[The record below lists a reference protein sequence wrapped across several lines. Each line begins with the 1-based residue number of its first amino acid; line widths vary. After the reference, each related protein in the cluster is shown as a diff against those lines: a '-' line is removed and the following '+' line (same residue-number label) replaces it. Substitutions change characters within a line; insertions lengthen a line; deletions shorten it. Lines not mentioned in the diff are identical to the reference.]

1 MNIREKL
8 AISKKVL
15 LEGVLETVTITVLGT
30 AIIFHP
36 VLTTDQI
43 KSLIVLGVACWT
55 SYKLG
60 QHVTKR
66 EFVKRK
72 KAYCSANYNKQIKK

>member
-1 MNIREKL
+1 MSRK
-8 AISKKVL
+8 AL
-15 LEGVLETVTITVLGT
+15 LEGFVELITITVLGT

-36 VLTTDQI
+36 VLNADQI
-43 KSLIVLGVACWT
+43 KSLIILGFACWT

-66 EFVKRK
+66 EFVKKIK
-72 KAYCSANYNKQIKK
+72 KANK

>member
-1 MNIREKL
+1 MNRKM
-8 AISKKVL
+8 L
-15 LEGVLETVTITVLGT
+15 LEGIVEVITISVLGT
-30 AIIFHP
+30 LIIFHP

-43 KSLIVLGVACWT
+43 KSLLILGFACWT

>member
-1 MNIREKL
+1 MSRK
-8 AISKKVL
+8 AF
-15 LEGVLETVTITVLGT
+15 LEGIVEAVTITALGT
-30 AIIFHP
+30 LIIFHP

-43 KSLIVLGVACWT
+43 KALIVLGFSCWT

-60 QHVTKR
+60 QYVTKR

-72 KAYCSANYNKQIKK
+72 KAYRSANYNKQIKK

>member
-1 MNIREKL
+1 MNRKM
-8 AISKKVL
+8 L
-15 LEGVLETVTITVLGT
+15 LEGIVEVITISVLGT